1 MSANL
6 LGEQIAKFRKAAGM
20 TQEDLGRAV
29 GISAQAVSRW
39 ECGGAPDVALLPA
52 VADTLGVTV
61 DALFGR
67 EGGEKTDIKDALRRW
82 MLTVP
87 QEQRLDRLCRL
98 VWSAAGTLDA
108 RGIEDAGDW
117 SRYVDCCQREPVEKD
132 GKTYRML
139 ERTRVML
146 ENGFVLGVRAKDM
159 SYVALF
165 PEPEA
170 GWEPFLE
177 SNDLYRR
184 LFALLARPHCLELLE
199 YLHSRPCRFGR
210 NFMVEAVVRQTGFDA
225 AEVKSLL
232 EALAKWNILMVM
244 ELETAEGVVNS
255 YCLYENESLVPF
267 LSLAYWMAAGGGI
280 SNGINQRTAPILRGE
295 KWKEEEN

>member
-1 MSANL
+1 MPGMLS
-6 LGEQIAKFRKAAGM
+6 ERIAALRKERGL
-20 TQEDLGRAV
+20 TQEQLGQMV
-29 GISAQAVSRW
+29 GVSAQAVSKW
-39 ECGGAPDVALLPA
+39 EKGGAPDVDLLPA

-177 SNDLYRR
+177 DNELYRR
-184 LFALLARPHCLELLE
+184 LFQVLARPRCLELLE
-199 YLHSRPCRFGR
+199 YLHSKPARFDR
-210 NFMVEAVVRQTGFDA
+210 NFTAGAVSRQTGFDI
-225 AEVKSLL
+225 AETEELL
-232 EALAKWNILMVM
+232 DALAELNILMVM